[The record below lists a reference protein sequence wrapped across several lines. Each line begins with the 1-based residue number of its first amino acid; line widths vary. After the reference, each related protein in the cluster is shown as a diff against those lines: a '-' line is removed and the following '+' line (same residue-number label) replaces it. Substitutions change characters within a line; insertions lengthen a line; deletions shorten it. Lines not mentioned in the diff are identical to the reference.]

1 MLYHENI
8 LSTVEARHSE
18 RSCYYLYFILL
29 ETLITIKYKI
39 YITVYKIII
48 ITNILANEDL
58 IVMNIH
64 VKDGLNVSK

>member
-8 LSTVEARHSE
+8 LSTVEARDSE

-29 ETLITIKYKI
+29 ETLITTKYKI